1 VRIHRKEK
9 LKCWGNVVGGGC
21 CYGDQMNGAAS
32 ECIKSHAHNQKTK
45 DCLPK
50 MHEIPF
56 VCLGVSARKIQW
68 FTSHC
73 VCGGKFM

>member
-1 VRIHRKEK
+1 MLWAVDAAI
-9 LKCWGNVVGGGC
+9 
-21 CYGDQMNGAAS
+21 GDQMNGAAS

-56 VCLGVSARKIQW
+56 VCLGVSARKIQ
-68 FTSHC
+68 
-73 VCGGKFM
+73 